1 MSEQAAKLANRLIK
15 EGEKTKYFFS
25 NIPQEILGE
34 SLYSEGASWTVQQ
47 VLVHLVE
54 AEDSLKH
61 LFQFIV
67 EGGGG
72 VPQDFDLNRYN
83 ERAVE
88 KLEGLS
94 IEELASMFEARRKL
108 MVEFVQSLSVEDLN
122 KEGFHPF
129 LGQAPVKEMIR
140 LFYLHTQIH
149 MRDIRKLLD

>member
-1 MSEQAAKLANRLIK
+1 MSEQAAKLAIRLSK
-15 EGEKTKYFFS
+15 EAEKTKVFFS

-34 SLYSEGASWTVQQ
+34 SLYSEGASWTVHQ
-47 VLVHLVE
+47 VLVHLVD
-54 AEDSLKH
+54 AEDSLKR

-83 ERAVE
+83 EQAVE

-94 IEELASMFEARRKL
+94 IEELTNMFAERRKTL
-108 MVEFVQSLSVEDLN
+108 VEFVQGLTDEDLN

-140 LFYLHTQIH
+140 LFYLHIQIH

>member
-1 MSEQAAKLANRLIK
+1 MSDRAAKLADRLTK
-15 EGEKTKYFFS
+15 EGEKTKDFFS
-25 NIPQEILGE
+25 KISQEILGE
-34 SLYSEGASWTVQQ
+34 SLYSEGASWTVNQ
-47 VLVHLVE
+47 VIVHLVE
-54 AEDSLKH
+54 TEDSLKR

-67 EGGGG
+67 EGGEG

-94 IEELASMFEARRKL
+94 IEELANMFIERRKI
-108 MVEFVQSLSVEDLN
+108 MVEFVQGLSDEDLD

-140 LFYLHTQIH
+140 LFYLHAQIH
-149 MRDIRKLLD
+149 MRDIRKFLD